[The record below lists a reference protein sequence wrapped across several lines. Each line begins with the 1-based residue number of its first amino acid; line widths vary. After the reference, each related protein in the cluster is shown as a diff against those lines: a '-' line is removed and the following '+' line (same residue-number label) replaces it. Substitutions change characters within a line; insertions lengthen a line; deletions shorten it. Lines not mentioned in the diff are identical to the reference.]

1 MLDNLLAQLS
11 QFVLDTIDAWGYLGI
26 FILMAVESANI
37 PVPSEIIMPFSGFLV
52 SAGKL
57 NFLLVATVG
66 ALGNLFG
73 SLISYGLGYFYGE
86 RAITVLSKL
95 FLVNE
100 RELEGAK
107 NLFQR
112 MGVLSIFLTRLLPVV
127 RTFISFP
134 AGMFRVNIIQFSVLT
149 FLGSFLWA
157 LFLTYIGVF
166 LGENWMQ
173 SRDYFRQFDYLI
185 IIVVVAIIIWRLR
198 HHFKK

>member
-1 MLDNLLAQLS
+1 MLESISHFILS
-11 QFVLDTIDAWGYLGI
+11 SIESLGYVGI
-26 FILMAVESANI
+26 FLLMATESANI

-57 NFLLVATVG
+57 DFLLVAIVG

-100 RELEGAK
+100 RELESAK
-107 NLFQR
+107 NLFRR
-112 MGVLSIFLTRLLPVV
+112 MGVLSIFLTRLMPVV

-134 AGMFRVNIIQFSVLT
+134 AGMFKVNIIQFSVLT

-173 SRDYFRQFDYLI
+173 FSDYFRQFDYLI
-185 IIVVVAIIIWRLR
+185 IIAAIAIIVWRLR